1 MFEMRDLLLLGIM
14 ESKLPLAIAIQS
26 LKGKIILIRGKKGL
40 GVSCHKKCFNSCQKD
55 FNINL
60 FTQNRLKH

>member
-26 LKGKIILIRGKKGL
+26 LKGED
-40 GVSCHKKCFNSCQKD
+40 NSNTWQA
-55 FNINL
+55 
-60 FTQNRLKH
+60 RARR